1 MSLEAKIENLSAVI
15 EKLISVLESNAVT
28 VKETPAVPLAAPVS
42 VTPTNPAPSVQTAP
56 AAPQAAPAPAPT
68 QMPAPPVFAP
78 VAAPVVVPEPVET
91 RKAPFDTAKG
101 LVDYVMAAY
110 REMGAAK
117 GANIQ
122 KVLVAAGY
130 QNINDVRP
138 EHYFEVW
145 TGIEKL
151 RTA

>member
-15 EKLISVLESNAVT
+15 EKLISALESNAVT
-28 VKETPAVPLAAPVS
+28 VKETPAAPLAAPVS

-56 AAPQAAPAPAPT
+56 AAPAPAPT

-78 VAAPVVVPEPVET
+78 VAALEAVPEPVGT
-91 RKAPFDTAKG
+91 RKAPFDDAKG
-101 LVDYVMAAY
+101 LVDYVMKAY
-110 REMGAAK
+110 REMGPVK

-122 KVLVAAGY
+122 KVLVAVGH
-130 QNINDVRP
+130 QNINDVQP
-138 EHYFEVW
+138 QHYCEVW